1 MLHSINLYLIKRQ
14 VVSLAGVNPLKL
26 VDTKLGI
33 LFYDIRFHQSD
44 SIRFHNFQMFFVV
57 KGGSLGPEDL
67 YVMTC
72 IAVVDQLNDLGDSAP
87 MQAPVHTD
95 VIPVEA
101 LPNTAVNAFIDAY
114 TESK

>member
-1 MLHSINLYLIKRQ
+1 M
-14 VVSLAGVNPLKL
+14 
-26 VDTKLGI
+26 T
-33 LFYDIRFHQSD
+33 SD
-44 SIRFHNFQMFFVV
+44 SISQIPSDSTISRC
-57 KGGSLGPEDL
+57 SLLWRALGPEDL